1 MKVIIL
7 AGGFGTR
14 LYEYTK
20 SLPKPMVSIAGA
32 PILVHIM
39 RHYVKYGYSDFIVAA
54 GYKNKVIKRYFKN
67 FKKDSKPFT
76 FKIDKKICKI
86 SINDTGKN
94 TLTGGRLKRLKKY
107 FKKNET
113 FMFTYGDG
121 ICDVNLNRLVKF
133 HQKNK
138 KLITVTAVRP
148 PARFGEIEIV
158 GNTVKTFREKPQ
170 TSQGWINGGFF
181 VANYKFF
188 NYIKN
193 DKTILE
199 KKPLE
204 KASKNKNLAAYKFK
218 GFWKCMDTLR
228 DKIVLD
234 EILKKRLKKL

>member
-14 LYEYTK
+14 LSEYTK
-20 SLPKPMVSIAGA
+20 RIPKPMVKIAGY
-32 PILVHIM
+32 PIIIHIIK
-39 RHYVKYGYSDFIVAA
+39 HYMKYGLTDFYIAA
-54 GYKNKVIKRYFKN
+54 GYKSNEIKKYFKK
-67 FKKDSKPFT
+67 FKKNAVPF
-76 FKIDKKICKI
+76 KHNINKKNCSI
-86 SINDTGKN
+86 SIFDTGLN

-107 FKKNET
+107 FKPGET

-121 ICDVNLNRLVKF
+121 LCDVNL
-133 HQKNK
+133 K
-138 KLITVTAVRP
+138 KLLRFYRKSKKMIVVTAVRP
-148 PARFGEIEIV
+148 PARFGEIQISGDIV
-158 GNTVKTFREKPQ
+158 KSFKEKPQ

-181 VANYKFF
+181 VKNYNFF

-204 KASKNKNLAAYKFK
+204 QACKKKNLSAYKFK

-228 DKIVLD
+228 DKQVLD
-234 EILKKRLKKL
+234 KIMKKRLKK

>member
-20 SLPKPMVSIAGA
+20 SLPKPMVNIAGS
-32 PILVHIM
+32 PILIHIM
-39 RHYVKYGYSDFIVAA
+39 RHYVKYGYRDFIVAA
-54 GYKNKVIKRYFKN
+54 GYKNQIIKRYFKN
-67 FKKDSKPFT
+67 FKKDAKPFN
-76 FKIDKKICKI
+76 FKIGKKTCKI
-86 SINDTGKN
+86 SITDTGKN

-107 FKKNET
+107 LKKNET

-133 HQKNK
+133 HRKSK

-148 PARFGEIEIV
+148 PARFGEIKIV
-158 GNTVKTFREKPQ
+158 GNIVKTFREKPQ

-204 KASKNKNLAAYKFK
+204 KACKNKNLGAFKFK

-228 DKIVLD
+228 DKTVLD
-234 EILKKRLKKL
+234 EILKKRLKK